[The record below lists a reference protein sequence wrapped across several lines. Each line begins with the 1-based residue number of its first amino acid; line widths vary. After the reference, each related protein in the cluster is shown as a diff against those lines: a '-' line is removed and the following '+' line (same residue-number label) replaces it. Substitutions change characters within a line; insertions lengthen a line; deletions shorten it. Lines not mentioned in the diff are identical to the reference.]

1 MGLAGFLEEHLRFG
15 ELDAG
20 VEGVWLWARASAVR
34 RCCGGTPGTRG
45 VALSREP

>member
-20 VEGVWLWARASAVR
+20 VEGVWLWARCECSAEMLR
-34 RCCGGTPGTRG
+34 RDAGD
-45 VALSREP
+45 